1 MRIISIVLT
10 TILLCLPLTFMHT
23 HTVAAYTVKEPADVV
38 FKNGNIYTVNDKQ
51 PRAEAIAVKGDKII
65 FVGSNKDAK
74 AYEGKETK
82 IVDLKGNTVVPG
94 LTDSHYHLAGVG
106 AREMNLN
113 LEGTQSLD
121 EFLAKV
127 KERVE
132 KTQAGAWVT
141 GRGWIETPWKP
152 QTFPTRWDLD
162 KISPNNPVY
171 LTRADGHAGVA
182 NSAAIKLAGV
192 DKNTPSP
199 FGGEIMKDK
208 QTGEPNGMFLDAA
221 QSLVGRKIPPGG
233 RAEAEQA
240 IILGVKR
247 SIELGW
253 TQIQDA
259 GGSYGDVDLYKK
271 LYGEGKIKLRIYK
284 ALHGPSGNATRLIQE
299 GASTGS
305 FDNRFTLRTIKVV
318 MDGALGSKGAWLL
331 EKYSDY
337 DTSGFTTVKE
347 EELYPMLVAALKNG
361 IQIETHAIGDRANRT
376 IINLYEKAFKEVPV
390 AERKVKE
397 PRWRIEHAQIVHP
410 DDIPRFAKLGII
422 PSMQPSHAIGDLHF
436 APSRLGM
443 KRLKGAY
450 AWESFIK
457 LGCKIAGGSDAP
469 VERGEPMIEFYAAVS
484 RKDTKGFTGEGW
496 HPEQAVTRAQA
507 LKMFTLWAA
516 NAAFEENIK
525 GSIEVGKLADLT
537 VLSADIMK
545 IAEPEIL
552 KTRCVMTVIGGEVV
566 YNASAPVSYSLLPR
580 KEVVAETLTP
590 ITDPNDFKPQV
601 GVKAIRTNGKSASG
615 ESGADIGP
623 GNGRGGDMNPDGS
636 ARSVDSRPQPL
647 SHPRPNYTEEA
658 RRNKVEGNVR
668 VRALVGADGSVKQV
682 RVVAGLPDGLNEEVV
697 QAVKKV
703 RFKPAI
709 KNGQPVA
716 YWVPLDVE
724 FNLK

>member
-1 MRIISIVLT
+1 MRIISIVLIA
-10 TILLCLPLTFMHT
+10 ILICLPLGFTNGG
-23 HTVAAYTVKEPADVV
+23 TVEAAAFKEAADVV

-51 PRAEAIAVKGDKII
+51 PRAEAVAVKGGKII
-65 FVGSNKDAK
+65 FVGSNKNAK
-74 AYEGKETK
+74 AYEGKETR
-82 IVDLKGNTVVPG
+82 IVDLQGNTMVPG

-121 EFLAKV
+121 EFLTRV

-132 KTQAGAWVT
+132 KSQAGAWIT

-192 DKNTPSP
+192 DKDTPSP

-208 QTGEPNGMFLDAA
+208 QSGEPNGMFLDNA
-221 QSLVGRKIPPGG
+221 QSLIGRKIPQGG

-240 IILGVKR
+240 ILLGVKR

-253 TQIQDA
+253 TQIHDA
-259 GGSYGDVDLYKK
+259 GGSYGDVELYKK

-284 ALHGPSGNATRLIQE
+284 ALHGPSGNAARLIKE
-299 GASTGS
+299 GARVGE
-305 FDNRFTLRTIKVV
+305 FDQRFTLRTIKVV

-347 EELYPMLVAALKNG
+347 EELYPMLVEALKNG
-361 IQIETHAIGDRANRT
+361 IQVESHAIGDRANRT
-376 IINLYEKAFKEVPV
+376 IIDLYEKAFKEVP
-390 AERKVKE
+390 AAQRKVKE

-443 KRLKGAY
+443 KRLEGAY

-457 LGCKIAGGSDAP
+457 LGCKVAGGSDAP

-484 RKDTKGFTGEGW
+484 RKDMKGFTGEGW
-496 HPEQAVTRAQA
+496 HPEQAVSRAQA

-566 YNASAPVSYSLLPR
+566 FDAAKPGTQISTSQTGAAKLANDAAPTGLPLAVSGPPSAGPGAGVGMGTGVGPGLNAS
-580 KEVVAETLTP
+580 
-590 ITDPNDFKPQV
+590 
-601 GVKAIRTNGKSASG
+601 
-615 ESGADIGP
+615 
-623 GNGRGGDMNPDGS
+623 GS
-636 ARSVDSRPQPL
+636 AKSVDSRPVPL
-647 SHPRPNYTEEA
+647 NKPRPNYPDGGNG
-658 RRNKVEGNVR
+658 REGVIR
-668 VRALVGADGSVKQV
+668 LRALVGADGTVKNV
-682 RVVAGLPDGLNEEVV
+682 RVLDSGLGDDFNYEAK
-697 QAVKKV
+697 QAVSKMK
-703 RFKPAI
+703 FKPAM
-709 KNGQPVA
+709 KDNQSVP
-716 YWVPLDVE
+716 YWVMLEVE
-724 FNLK
+724 FKVR